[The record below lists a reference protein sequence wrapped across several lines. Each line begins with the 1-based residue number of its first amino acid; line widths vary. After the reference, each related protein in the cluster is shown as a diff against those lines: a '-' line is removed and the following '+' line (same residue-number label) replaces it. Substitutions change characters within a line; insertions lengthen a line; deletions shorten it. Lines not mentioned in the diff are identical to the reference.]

1 MKKILITGAAGFIGF
16 HVTLNLLKSGKKVVG
31 IDNLNN
37 YYDTNLKYSRLKI
50 LKKFKNFSFNKI
62 DLLEEKKLEDIFK
75 KNKIQKVINLA
86 AQAGV
91 RYSLINPRSYINSN
105 IVGFFNLLD
114 LSKKHKIKHFVYAST
129 SSVYGALKK
138 MPFKEYSTDH
148 PIQLYAATKNQTRLL
163 LMLAVIFTIYRQQA

>member
-62 DLLEEKKLEDIFK
+62 DLLEEKNLKIFLKKTKFK
-75 KNKIQKVINLA
+75 K
-86 AQAGV
+86 
-91 RYSLINPRSYINSN
+91 
-105 IVGFFNLLD
+105 
-114 LSKKHKIKHFVYAST
+114 
-129 SSVYGALKK
+129 
-138 MPFKEYSTDH
+138 
-148 PIQLYAATKNQTRLL
+148 
-163 LMLAVIFTIYRQQA
+163 

>member
-62 DLLEEKKLEDIFK
+62 DLLEEKKIEDIFK

-91 RYSLINPRSYINSN
+91 DTIN
-105 IVGFFNLLD
+105 
-114 LSKKHKIKHFVYAST
+114 
-129 SSVYGALKK
+129 
-138 MPFKEYSTDH
+138 
-148 PIQLYAATKNQTRLL
+148 
-163 LMLAVIFTIYRQQA
+163 